1 MPYTFN
7 HFLDT
12 NVNEVSFSPL
22 ETHTLVSGSCKLT
35 CTNGLIAKMGATEK
49 LLN

>member
-12 NVNEVSFSPL
+12 YVNEVRFSPP
-22 ETHTLVSGSCKLT
+22 ETHTLVRGSCKLT
-35 CTNGLIAKMGATEK
+35 AKMGATEE
-49 LLN
+49 LLNWEC